1 MSRSAMLLAVL
12 FAWPMAPV
20 RSAEVFVSP
29 SGQDSASGGKDAP
42 LKTVEAA
49 LARAEEGDTII
60 LRAGAYGAFRANKQ
74 GVAIQ
79 GAAGEGITIE
89 SPARN
94 GDPYAVIG
102 VVAAKV
108 TLRNLEIIGGAMH
121 GVDFQAAGGI
131 IEDCRVHDTGADC
144 IKCSPSSSGVII
156 RRCEIYNSGKNGGW
170 ANNAEGVDN
179 VRSDDMVLQ
188 DCYIHDIATNGAY
201 AKGGAKDALI
211 ERCLFM
217 RIGLSPSVQGQGV
230 ILGEVAGGTK
240 DYESIDGTVRNC
252 MFIDVAGAGVA
263 AWGALRPKFYNNTC
277 IDVAKS
283 DRAAF
288 IILPEHKRPSKDVT
302 FVNNIVY
309 GSPKGNRA
317 LVWVY
322 NGGLEGKLTMDN
334 NLFFGGNGKF
344 ILSGGRTL
352 NSLKDWQQAMSV
364 DGSSIWADPQLDK
377 DFHLTKDSPA
387 IGKGQLVQ
395 GLSDDY
401 DGGKRD
407 KDVDVGADQHDA
419 GQALKIPPGR
429 DAVGTG
435 AKAEP

>member
-1 MSRSAMLLAVL
+1 MSRTAMLLVAL
-12 FAWPMAPV
+12 LAWMAAPG
-20 RSAEVFVSP
+20 RSAEIFVSP
-29 SGQDSASGGKDAP
+29 SGEDSASGGRDAP
-42 LKTVEAA
+42 LKTVGAA
-49 LARAEEGDTII
+49 MGKAKEGDVIT
-60 LRAGAYGAFRANKQ
+60 LRAGTYGAFRANRQ
-74 GVAIQ
+74 NVTIQ
-79 GAAGEGITIE
+79 GATGEAVKVE
-89 SPARN
+89 SPARD

-108 TLRNLEIIGGAMH
+108 TLRNLEIVGGAMH
-121 GVDFQAAGGI
+121 GVDFQAAGGA

-144 IKCSPSSSGVII
+144 IKCSPSSSGITI
-156 RRCEIYNSGKNGGW
+156 RRCEIHNSGKNGGW

-201 AKGGAKDALI
+201 AKGGARNALI

-252 MFIDVAGAGVA
+252 MFIDIAGAGVA

-277 IDVAKS
+277 VEVAKS

-317 LVWVY
+317 LVWIY
-322 NGGLEGKLTMDN
+322 SGGLEGKLTMDN
-334 NLFFGGNGKF
+334 NVFFGGNGKF

-352 NSLKDWQQAMSV
+352 TSLKDWQQTMPV
-364 DGSSIWADPQLDK
+364 DGHSIWADPRLDK
-377 DFHLTKDSPA
+377 DFHLAKDSPA
-387 IGKGQLVQ
+387 VGKGQAVE
-395 GLSDDY
+395 GLGDDY
-401 DGGKRD
+401 DGNRREHGID
-407 KDVDVGADQHDA
+407 IGADQFGA
-419 GQALKIPPGR
+419 GPALTIPPDR
-429 DAVGTG
+429 EAVGTG
-435 AKAEP
+435 AKVKS